1 MDKYKRHQ
9 TIWKSL
15 FPVVRTYINSKF
27 NICNEQLDV
36 DGPCLIIPNHVTSWD
51 PLLVALS
58 LRKKQA
64 YFVAS
69 EHIFRLGFISRLLVW
84 MVEPIARRKATMGT
98 DTVKAC
104 LRHLKDGH
112 SVVIFAEGDA
122 SWAGESG
129 PVFPATGKLARS
141 SGASLV
147 TLRIEGAYLS
157 LPRWGKGIRKGRVY
171 AHPVNVYTPE
181 QLKAMTPAEINDAI
195 NRDIYE
201 NAWERQKTEQI
212 RYKGK
217 KLAEG
222 IETALYICPHCH
234 KIGGLKGRGNKI
246 ECTCG
251 FSREYTE
258 TGLFREAEPFENIAQ
273 WDKWQLQKLTALDFE
288 YGEVLFSD
296 TDMTLTKISTDHS
309 ELELCKGSIV
319 QYKDRLVCGDY
330 SFELSEISN
339 MAMVQ
344 ANRLLFLYKDEYYEI
359 FSEKTAC
366 LRKYLAYKDPE
377 HI

>member
-1 MDKYKRHQ
+1 MEKYRRHQ
-9 TIWKSL
+9 IIWRFL
-15 FPVVRTYINSKF
+15 FNPVRAFIKGKF
-27 NICNEQLDV
+27 NVKNDQLNV

-58 LRKKQA
+58 LKNKQA

-69 EHIFRLGFISRLLVW
+69 EHIFRLGFLSKLLVW
-84 MVEPIARRKATMGT
+84 MVEPIARRKASMGT

-104 LRHLKDGH
+104 LRHLKDGR

-122 SWAGESG
+122 TWRGESG
-129 PVFPATGKLARS
+129 HVFPATGKLAKT

-147 TLRIEGAYLS
+147 TFRIEGAYLS

-171 AHPVNVYTPE
+171 AHPVNVYSPE
-181 QLKAMTPAEINDAI
+181 QLKAMSPAEINEAI

-201 NAWERQKTEQI
+201 NAWDRQLTEKI
-212 RYKGK
+212 SYKGSNT
-217 KLAEG
+217 AEG
-222 IETALYICPHCH
+222 METALYICPQCK

-251 FSREYTE
+251 FVREYTD
-258 TGLFREAEPFENIAQ
+258 TGLFFEPEPFENVAE
-273 WDKWQLQKLTALDFE
+273 WDKWQLERLTALDFE
-288 YGEVLFSD
+288 HGKELFSD
-296 TDMTLTKISTDHS
+296 PDMILTKVSTDHS
-309 ELELCKGSIV
+309 EQELCKGTLV
-319 QYKDRLVCGDY
+319 QYEDRITCGEY
-330 SFELSEISN
+330 SFELKEISN

-344 ANRLLFLYKDEYYEI
+344 ANRLLFSYKDEYYEI
-359 FSEKTAC
+359 FAEKTAC